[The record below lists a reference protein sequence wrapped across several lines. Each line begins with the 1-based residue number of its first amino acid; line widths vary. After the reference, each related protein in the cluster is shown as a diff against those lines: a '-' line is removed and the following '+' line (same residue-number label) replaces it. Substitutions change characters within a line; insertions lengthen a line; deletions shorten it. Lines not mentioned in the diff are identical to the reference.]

1 MSEKRTLPIARYV
14 QCGFHKLADD
24 PCKGRFGTHF
34 ASCPIK
40 RTMIS
45 SSAPSTARVWP
56 SRVPSPHPTRPSSSV
71 IFTKSQRGFT
81 LKYSMSLIGAMS
93 NGMVL
98 IKKVALVTRSD
109 VNPLATC
116 SYMDAINSTQM
127 PRLTDSVH
135 IATTSRGVLQK
146 PRRSAWGYQ
155 SLFGDPISRA
165 DSLEICTGSVEKLG
179 WQP

>member
-1 MSEKRTLPIARYV
+1 MSEKRNLPTARYV

-24 PCKGRFGTHF
+24 PCKDRFGTHF

-93 NGMVL
+93 IAMVL
-98 IKKVALVTRSD
+98 ITELALVTRSD
-109 VNPLATC
+109 VVPLATY
-116 SYMDAINSTQM
+116 SYMSCNQLHSDAEIG
-127 PRLTDSVH
+127 RLGTHCNDVSGCFAGAPQISV
-135 IATTSRGVLQK
+135 GVPKLI
-146 PRRSAWGYQ
+146 WG
-155 SLFGDPISRA
+155 SNIT
-165 DSLEICTGSVEKLG
+165 I
-179 WQP
+179 